1 MTSSDW
7 DRAVPHD
14 LQAERAVLGSLL
26 VAPEGLGEVA
36 AVLAVEDFYRAAHRH
51 VYVAIRELAEQG
63 RAVDLLTVRDQ
74 LRARG
79 WLDEV
84 GPAYLA
90 SLVDGVPRTLNR
102 SFYAGIVRTHAD
114 RARLMRLARRLLVDA
129 ADVECDV
136 GEVLAAAQRD
146 VGRLAQQRD
155 VAGGRVPNH
164 VSHIS
169 EVMEEVVEALRA
181 GPPSFVDTPYPALTS
196 MLGGGIAPGELA
208 FLGARPGLGKTAMA
222 LEIARRAGK
231 KGTSVFVVSR
241 EMLTLALGMR
251 MLSQEGPVH
260 ATTLRKRDLSPQHWS
275 TIDLAVESL
284 SSLPIFLTHAKLD
297 VDEIRRIVAI
307 FAGESP
313 LGLLVVDYLQL
324 IDAPPGIKERRQQV
338 EAVSAGLKAITLD
351 FGIPVLCLSSL
362 SRPPD
367 GRRPTLASLRE
378 SGNLEHDADTVILLH
393 REDELDPTTEVIVAK
408 SRNGRHGMV
417 ELHFRGEHLRF
428 EERVAS

>member
-241 EMLTLALGMR
+241 EMLTLALANIVSG
-251 MLSQEGPVH
+251 
-260 ATTLRKRDLSPQHWS
+260 
-275 TIDLAVESL
+275 
-284 SSLPIFLTHAKLD
+284 D
-297 VDEIRRIVAI
+297 VDHDGFSKRFGVKVSYQCAPSMFKPLSGAQLARALA
-307 FAGESP
+307 FAVISAEGMYGDLKGVLSAF
-313 LGLLVVDYLQL
+313 GVDL
-324 IDAPPGIKERRQQV
+324 KKV
-338 EAVSAGLKAITLD
+338 EAEVLAEEKAAEQKSAAPAKSSAKPGKA
-351 FGIPVLCLSSL
+351 PAKK
-362 SRPPD
+362 P
-367 GRRPTLASLRE
+367 
-378 SGNLEHDADTVILLH
+378 
-393 REDELDPTTEVIVAK
+393 VAK
-408 SRNGRHGMV
+408 AGKKAKKR
-417 ELHFRGEHLRF
+417 
-428 EERVAS
+428 